1 MPCIVLLWSVQG
13 DLANGVRSRDSHL
26 TGADPDKHE
35 TGHSI
40 TDECR
45 APQSRVP
52 SAERRKEGVG
62 EGRRVATL
70 EGSLMPSQG
79 ALNAV
84 YSHSWATCDYLWAL
98 TLVMPRKHG
107 VASRLT
113 CFVPNLRLPSTHAAC
128 HVEPASL
135 LQELY
140 GAAAHS
146 GVFHGQTLPV
156 CEVVRCPYQVQGSVE
171 EGIGVSEWPVSQ
183 TQTGSELW
191 QEVCTGTHSPQPIDC
206 SIASQVLQLLK
217 TSSISEM
224 RGWSL
229 CAGCAESNY
238 CAGQPMSIW
247 RTARCLLTLA
257 LFMHHYNR

>member
-1 MPCIVLLWSVQG
+1 VLLRSVQG
-13 DLANGVRSRDSHL
+13 DLANGVTRRDSRL
-26 TGADPDKHE
+26 TGADPEKHE
-35 TGHSI
+35 TTHI
-40 TDECR
+40 TTDDFR
-45 APQSRVP
+45 ALQSRVP
-52 SAERRKEGVG
+52 SAERCKEGVG

-84 YSHSWATCDYLWAL
+84 YSHCWAACDLLWAM

-113 CFVPNLRLPSTHAAC
+113 CFVPDLRLPSTHAAW

-146 GVFHGQTLPV
+146 GLSHGKTLPV
-156 CEVVRCPYQVQGSVE
+156 CEVVCCPYLVQGSVE
-171 EGIGVSEWPVSQ
+171 EGTGVSEWPVSQ

-217 TSSISEM
+217 TSSISKL
-224 RGWSL
+224 RG
-229 CAGCAESNY
+229 
-238 CAGQPMSIW
+238 
-247 RTARCLLTLA
+247 
-257 LFMHHYNR
+257 